1 MQRGIVLWVVVASA
15 GAGCASGSPPPS
27 VAPAAQATA
36 PAAPVLPESI
46 RWVQSSAEYMA
57 ATVQTYRIATSRV
70 ETAARGRA
78 AGSWAVVLDADETV
92 INNTPYQAGLALEGA
107 RHTAERFTEWVR
119 KKAATPVPGAAAFL
133 ARVREL
139 GGRIAIV
146 TNRLQIECD
155 DTADVLRMNAL
166 AFDAVLCRP
175 EGAPTS
181 APKTPRFE
189 AVAAGQTAA
198 SRTPVEILA
207 FVGDNIQDFPNA
219 TQALR
224 AQGVAAFNEFGVR
237 WFVLPNPMYGSWQ

>member
-1 MQRGIVLWVVVASA
+1 MRRGIVLWVVVALA
-15 GAGCASGSPPPS
+15 ATGCASGSPPSS
-27 VAPAAQATA
+27 VAPAAQA
-36 PAAPVLPESI
+36 AAQPPTLPESI

-107 RHTAERFTEWVR
+107 RHTAERFTDWVR

-133 ARVREL
+133 TRVREL

-155 DTADVLRMNAL
+155 DTAEVLRMNAL

-175 EGAPTS
+175 DGAPTS
-181 APKTPRFE
+181 APKTPRFD

-224 AQGVAAFNEFGVR
+224 AQGVAAFSEFGVR

>member
-1 MQRGIVLWVVVASA
+1 
-15 GAGCASGSPPPS
+15 
-27 VAPAAQATA
+27 
-36 PAAPVLPESI
+36 
-46 RWVQSSAEYMA
+46 
-57 ATVQTYRIATSRV
+57 
-70 ETAARGRA
+70 
-78 AGSWAVVLDADETV
+78 
-92 INNTPYQAGLALEGA
+92 
-107 RHTAERFTEWVR
+107 
-119 KKAATPVPGAAAFL
+119 
-133 ARVREL
+133 VREL

-155 DTADVLRMNAL
+155 DTAEVLRLNAL

-198 SRTPVEILA
+198 SLTPVEILA

-224 AQGVAAFNEFGVR
+224 TQGMAAVQRIRRALVRPAQSDVR
-237 WFVLPNPMYGSWQ
+237 QLAVRFD